1 MKRKIT
7 YILVM
12 VLMLVMLYTMPTL
25 ATTGTVNTETLNL
38 RKEASTNSTV
48 LELLNE
54 GTKVEIL
61 LEEEGWYKVTYKD
74 YTGYVS
80 KDYIKVDK
88 ENVEGGSATTP
99 EETPAE
105 QTSTVEDNI
114 IKTKVSVRLIPSI
127 TSIVIENIA
136 ENTPVDIIAKTNN
149 WVFIGY
155 RNITGWIPL
164 VALQTKTNTESTSE
178 ETVEKAEEKE
188 EEVTKAEEE
197 AKTEETEKQEE
208 ETKGEEEKISE
219 TIYENSVVKY
229 VNSSSINLRSKPTT
243 DSEALTGLT
252 KNTDVKVVG
261 ESGNWYKV
269 KYEDISG
276 YIRKDLLSD
285 EKQQEVTSRGS
296 VVREQEEREEKKEE
310 TTTTAETSSN
320 SSLGEQI
327 VAYAKQYL
335 GCPYVYG
342 GSGPSSFDCSG
353 FTMYVYKHFGY
364 NMAHGAIAQSRLGTY
379 VAKENLM
386 PGDLVFFLE
395 YQTMDEIGHVGIYI
409 GNGEFIHASSGSG
422 YCVKISTLESGSYL
436 TRYDTARRIF

>member
-7 YILVM
+7 CILVM
-12 VLMLVMLYTMPTL
+12 VLMLIMLYTMPAL

-38 RKEASTNSTV
+38 RKEASTNSEV
-48 LELLNE
+48 LTLLNE
-54 GTKVEIL
+54 GTKVEIV

-80 KDYIKVDK
+80 KDYIKIS
-88 ENVEGGSATTP
+88 ETASSTSSNTTATTLQENP
-99 EETPAE
+99 EEQT
-105 QTSTVEDNI
+105 TSTTENNI
-114 IKTKVSVRLIPSI
+114 VKKDISVRLIPSI
-127 TSIVIENIA
+127 TSNVIENIQA
-136 ENTPVDIIAKTNN
+136 ETPVDIIAKTNN
-149 WVFIGY
+149 WAFIGY

-164 VALQTKTNTESTSE
+164 VVLEEKTNIEN
-178 ETVEKAEEKE
+178 VPEEKE
-188 EEVTKAEEE
+188 EENQEETTTEEE
-197 AKTEETEKQEE
+197 KEVEEKQEE
-208 ETKGEEEKISE
+208 KADQAEETISE
-219 TIYENSVVKY
+219 TIYEKSVVKY
-229 VNSSSINLRSKPTT
+229 VNSSSINVRSKPTT

-261 ESGNWYKV
+261 ESGNWYKI
-269 KYEDISG
+269 KYEDING

-285 EKQQEVTSRGS
+285 EKQEVTSRGN
-296 VVREQEEREEKKEE
+296 VDRQEEKKKEKQE
-310 TTTTAETSSN
+310 KATTVEASSN

-342 GSGPSSFDCSG
+342 GSGPNSFDCSG

-364 NMAHGAIAQSRLGTY
+364 DFRHGAIAQSKLGTY
-379 VAKENLM
+379 VAKEDLQ

-436 TRYDTARRIF
+436 KRYDTARRII